1 MKIGYFGD
9 ESSHT
14 YACALKNFPADKLIG
29 FQSIAA
35 AAEAVEQAGRTARS
49 SPLKTAWAVR

>member
-35 AAEAVEQAGRTARS
+35 AAEAVEQGRTDGAVI
-49 SPLKTAWAVR
+49 PLKTAWAVR